1 MRVLRA
7 MTGLLP
13 CLVVGCQSGATA
25 DNQSLR
31 SNASPTTAIA
41 EIAGVAQTCWF
52 KSQDPAFKGLR
63 MSNEVNSYAG
73 RPRVLLVKRTDPNGL
88 PLLVIQ
94 AERSGNSTSGTFTN
108 IQTFGP
114 MLQTKNGKRIVD
126 DVKRWSTG
134 NKACKVS

>member
-1 MRVLRA
+1 MHFLRA
-7 MTGLLP
+7 AMILP
-13 CLVVGCQSGATA
+13 CSLLVSCQTGASA
-25 DNQSLR
+25 DDQSLR
-31 SNASPTTAIA
+31 TKDSPTTAITK
-41 EIAGVAQTCWF
+41 IARTAQTCWF
-52 KSQDPAFKGLR
+52 KSKDPAFKNFR

-94 AERSGNSTSGTFTN
+94 AEKSGSGQSGTFTN

-114 MLQTKNGKRIVD
+114 LLQTMNGKRIVE

-134 NKACKVS
+134 NKSCKV